1 MNYTCTEI
9 ASVLNCEV
17 LGKNNGVVKYVI
29 TDSRYPV
36 FTDESMFVA
45 LSGNRFDGHQFVDDI
60 YKQGC
65 KVFLLEHKPAFL
77 QEDATYFI
85 VPSTL
90 NALQKIA
97 SWHRSHFK
105 YQVIGITG
113 SYGKSILKEWLFDL
127 LCNQYNV
134 VRSPKSYN
142 SQLGVPLSI
151 FQMSEKNSL
160 GIFEAGISKPNE
172 MYRLSEIIKPTI
184 GVFTNIGNAHQE
196 NFTSI
201 DEKIDEK
208 IQLFQTA
215 ELIIYPSKYENISER
230 LKKNYPNKKLV
241 AWGERND
248 DFLRIQSIDTRS
260 TQTSVSF
267 FIENSS
273 YTIHLPFTHFAF
285 IENAI
290 TSLVVAYIL
299 GIPMQQ
305 IIEQI
310 SLLRPI
316 DMRLKLVEA
325 AHHCTLINDFYN
337 SDLTSISV
345 ALEFL
350 KQQNN
355 HPQKAVVL
363 SDVPHTGFK
372 TDEVYKTLAKWINQ
386 EGINLMV
393 CIGKEIATYKNLF
406 KTKALFFD
414 TVEAFLE
421 QYNRVPFANM
431 TVLLKG
437 ARAFAFERIS
447 EKMQLQTHETILKID
462 LNALLNNYF
471 TYKSLLPSNVKIV
484 AMVKAFS
491 YGSGLFEV
499 ARLLQHH
506 HVDYLAVAYA
516 DEGIELRQ
524 NGIHVPIMVMNPEA
538 HTFDAIIEHRLEP
551 VIYNFRILELF
562 AKAVSHIGYTDYP
575 FHVKVDTGMHRLGFL
590 QDEITQLA
598 IRIKQLPWIKI
609 KSVFSHLAAAE
620 DKNEDVFTMRQINLL
635 QESASKLQQ
644 VCDDKILVHILN
656 SAGIERFPDFAFDMV
671 RLGIG
676 LYGIS
681 NAGVIK
687 DKLLPVFSLRTIVSQ
702 IKELEENETIGYNRR
717 GVLHKKSRIAVLPVG
732 YADGIDRRLGNGV
745 LHVKIKNKKAPVI
758 GTICM
763 DMCMVDVTDIDVNEG
778 DEVVV
783 FESIEDVE
791 SISKILG
798 TIPYELFTG
807 ISRRVKRVYYHD

>member
-1 MNYTCTEI
+1 MNLTYSEL
-9 ASVLNCEV
+9 ASVLRCAFFGTV
-17 LGKNNGVVKYVI
+17 QGVIKHVI

-36 FTDESMFVA
+36 FTNESLFVA
-45 LSGNRFDGHQFVDDI
+45 LHGNRFDGHQFIDDL
-60 YKQGC
+60 YNQGC
-65 KVFLLEHKPAFL
+65 RAFL
-77 QEDATYFI
+77 VEHLPENRMEDAVFFQ
-85 VPSTL
+85 VSSTL
-90 NALQKIA
+90 KALQQLA
-97 SWHRSHFK
+97 SWHRSNFK
-105 YQVIGITG
+105 YPVIAITG
-113 SYGKSILKEWLFDL
+113 SYGKSIVKEWLYDL
-127 LCNQYNV
+127 LSMQYNV
-134 VRSPKSYN
+134 VRSPKSFN
-142 SQLGVPLSI
+142 SQLGVPLSVL
-151 FQMSEKNSL
+151 QMSKTNNL
-160 GIFEAGISKPNE
+160 GVFEAGISKPNE
-172 MYRLSEIIKPTI
+172 MLQLLEIIKPTI

-201 DEKIDEK
+201 EEKIDEK
-208 IQLFQTA
+208 IKLFDTA
-215 ELIIYPSKYENISER
+215 DLIVFPSKYDKIGER
-230 LKKNYPNKKLV
+230 LKKIYPQKKLV
-241 AWGERND
+241 AWGEREN
-248 DFLRIQSIDTRS
+248 DFLRIQSVNINS
-260 TQTSVSF
+260 TLTSVSF
-267 FIENSS
+267 QVENNC
-273 YTIHLPFTHFAF
+273 YTVHLPFSNYAF

-290 TSLVVAYIL
+290 TSLVVAYLL

-305 IIEQI
+305 LMKQV
-310 SLLRPI
+310 SMLRPI

-325 AHHCTLINDFYN
+325 SNHCTLINDFYN
-337 SDLTSISV
+337 CDLTSISV

-355 HPQKAVVL
+355 HPQKAVIL

-372 TDEVYKTLAKWINQ
+372 PDEVYETVAKWINAA
-386 EGINLMV
+386 GVNLLV

-406 KTKALFFD
+406 VTQALFFE

-421 QYNRVPFANM
+421 QYNRLPFANM

-462 LNALLNNYF
+462 LNALLHNYL
-471 TYKSLLPSNVKIV
+471 TYKSLLPSTVKIV

-538 HTFDAIIEHRLEP
+538 HTFEAIIEYRLEP

-562 AKAVSHIGYTDYP
+562 AKAVSHIGFTDYP

-590 QDEITQLA
+590 QDEIAPL
-598 IRIKQLPWIKI
+598 IEKIKQFPWIKI

-620 DKNEDVFTMRQINLL
+620 DNNEDAFTLRQISFL

-644 VCDDKILVHILN
+644 ISDDKVMVHILN
-656 SAGIERFPDFAFDMV
+656 SAGIERFPQYAFDMV

-687 DKLLPVFSLRTIVSQ
+687 DKLLPVLSLRTIISQ
-702 IKELEENETIGYNRR
+702 IKELEANETVGYNRK
-717 GVLHKKSRIAVLPVG
+717 GVLHKKSKIAVLPIG
-732 YADGIDRRLGNGV
+732 YADGIDRRLGNGTW
-745 LHVKIKNKKAPVI
+745 HVKIKDKKVPII

-763 DMCMVDVTDIDVNEG
+763 DMCMVDVSGLDVSEG

-783 FESIEDVE
+783 FESMEDVE
-791 SISKILG
+791 NIATILE